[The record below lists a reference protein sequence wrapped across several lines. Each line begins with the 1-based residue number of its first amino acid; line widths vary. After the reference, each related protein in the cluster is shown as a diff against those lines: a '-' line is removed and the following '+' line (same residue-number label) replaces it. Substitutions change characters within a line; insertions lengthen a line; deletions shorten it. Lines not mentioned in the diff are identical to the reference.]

1 MSRQRNNYESGFWYR
16 LARTVKGESDPF
28 AGRMEMREDI
38 RPPELTDD
46 DRAELEKLGRPIEYR
61 ESPREVTLFRRVYK
75 AASVVVCISIIAILL
90 ITVANMPAFGSP
102 DSPSNNEVAA
112 RYIEKGI
119 EETGAV
125 NIVTGM
131 ILNYRGFDTLGE
143 TTVLF
148 IATCCVM
155 ILLLVDEKESERI
168 DLIDEE
174 YEPHEDS
181 ILSRISTL
189 LFPAILL
196 FGIYI
201 LMNGH
206 LSPGGGFS
214 GGSVIGA
221 GMILYFNAFGIK
233 KMHRFFNEHIY
244 DVIKITALT
253 VYALTIAYHVFTG
266 ANGLPNLIPLGTP
279 GDILSSGMI
288 FWINLCVGFEVA
300 VTMYAFYTL
309 FRRGN
314 M

>member
-1 MSRQRNNYESGFWYR
+1 V
-16 LARTVKGESDPF
+16 RTLRGENDPF
-28 AGRMEMREDI
+28 AGKMEMREGVK
-38 RPPELTDD
+38 PPELT
-46 DRAELEKLGRPIEYR
+46 EKDK
-61 ESPREVTLFRRVYK
+61 EVIAKLQTPLSNRVEDLHGNAVFRRIYK
-75 AASVVVCISIIAILL
+75 VASVVVCISIIAILL
-90 ITVANMPAFGSP
+90 LTVSNLPSFGSADAP
-102 DSPSNNEVAA
+102 ANNEVSA
-112 RYIEKGI
+112 RYIERGI
-119 EETGAV
+119 QETGAV

-155 ILLLVDEKESERI
+155 ILLLVDEKESERL
-168 DLIDEE
+168 DHIDEVF
-174 YEPHEDS
+174 EPHEDT
-181 ILSRISTL
+181 ILSRIATV
-189 LFPAILL
+189 LFPAILV
-196 FGIYI
+196 FGVYI

-214 GGSVIGA
+214 GGAVIGA
-221 GMILYFNAFGIK
+221 GMILYLNAFGIK
-233 KMHRFFNEHIY
+233 KMQRFFNERVY

-279 GDILSSGMI
+279 GMILSSGMI

-300 VTMYAFYTL
+300 CTMYAFYAL
-309 FRRGN
+309 FKRGN

>member
-1 MSRQRNNYESGFWYR
+1 MSRRRSDYEKSTWYK
-16 LARTVKGESDPF
+16 LVRTVKGETDPF
-28 AGRMEMREDI
+28 EGKLEMRKDI
-38 RPPELTDD
+38 HPPELTES
-46 DRAELEKLGRPIEYR
+46 DREELEKLRQPSKPE
-61 ESPREVTLFRRVYK
+61 ESLFEIGIFRKIYK
-75 AASVVVCISIIAILL
+75 AASVIVCISIIVILL
-90 ITVANMPAFGSP
+90 ITVSNMPPFGKP
-102 DSPSNNEVAA
+102 DNPSNNEVAE

-119 EETGAV
+119 QETGAV

-168 DLIDEE
+168 DKTDEK
-174 YEPHEDS
+174 YEPQNDA
-181 ILSRISTL
+181 ILSRIATL
-189 LFPAILL
+189 LFPAILI
-196 FGIYI
+196 FGVYI

-221 GMILYFNAFGIK
+221 GMILYLNAFGIK
-233 KMHRFFNEHIY
+233 RTQRFFNEHVY

-266 ANGLPNLIPLGTP
+266 ANGLQNLIPLGTP

-300 VTMYAFYTL
+300 CTMYAFYAL

>member
-1 MSRQRNNYESGFWYR
+1 MSRQRSNYESGLWYKFV
-16 LARTVKGESDPF
+16 RTLHGEYDPF
-28 AGRMEMREDI
+28 AGRMEMTRDS
-38 RPPELTDD
+38 RPQPLSEQ
-46 DRAELEKLGRPIEYR
+46 DRAEIEKLRSGRSRVESRR
-61 ESPREVTLFRRVYK
+61 EMGLFRYLYRI
-75 AASVVVCISIIAILL
+75 ASVIVCISIIAILL
-90 ITVANMPAFGSP
+90 LTVSYLPAFGSP
-102 DSPSNNEVAA
+102 DDPANNEVAA
-112 RYIEKGI
+112 RYIERGI
-119 EETGAV
+119 QETGAV

-155 ILLLVDEKESERI
+155 ILLRTEETESEQL
-168 DLIDEE
+168 DKMDEQF
-174 YEPHEDS
+174 EPRKDN
-181 ILSRISTL
+181 ILQYISTL
-189 LFPAILL
+189 LFPLILL

-221 GMILYFNAFGIK
+221 GMILYLNSFGIASTR
-233 KMHRFFNEHIY
+233 RFFNEHVY

-253 VYALTIAYHVFTG
+253 IYALTIAYHVFTG

-279 GDILSSGMI
+279 GRILSSGMI

-300 VTMYAFYTL
+300 CTMYAFFVL